1 MRSYIFLRGCVCAL
15 VRRSVR
21 PSNRPS
27 VQPLVGSSSPFLLLP
42 FCLSTSPISLPPS
55 SSITSPTYHPP
66 NCLLLCPTVSSVTYS
81 PTFRASDRPRVS
93 APVSPSFQL
102 SNRLNSQLSN
112 PLTPAPLTARLSNH
126 PTHYTS
132 VHPSV
137 RQFTFRFI
145 PSTVEPRYSAS
156 QGTGQNYALY

>member
-1 MRSYIFLRGCVCAL
+1 MRWSVGRV
-15 VRRSVR
+15 VHPTVR
-21 PSNRPS
+21 PSAR
-27 VQPLVGSSSPFLLLP
+27 PLVGSFSPFLLLP
-42 FCLSTSPISLPPS
+42 FCSSTSPISPPPS
-55 SSITSPTYHPP
+55 SVTSPTSRPP
-66 NCLLLCPTVSSVTYS
+66 NCLCPTSVTFS

-93 APVSPSFQL
+93 APVSTSLQPSECPRVPATVSPSFQL
-102 SNRLNSQLSN
+102 SNRLTSQLSN

-132 VHPSV
+132 VRPSV

-156 QGTGQNYALY
+156 QGTSQNYAL